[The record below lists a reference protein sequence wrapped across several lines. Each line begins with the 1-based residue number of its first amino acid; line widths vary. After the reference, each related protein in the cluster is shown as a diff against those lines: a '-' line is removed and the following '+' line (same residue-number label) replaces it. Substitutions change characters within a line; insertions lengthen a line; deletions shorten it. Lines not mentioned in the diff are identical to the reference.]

1 MTKLLLLEICVET
14 LATAQAAERGGAD
27 RIELCE
33 NLAVGGVTPSV
44 DVLRAVRSA
53 VRLPIFAMVRPRG
66 GDFVYSEAE
75 FAQMARDLACVK
87 ACGVDGLV
95 FGLLDADRRVDVER
109 AKQLVELASPLPVTF
124 HRAFDEVPDPLAAM
138 EDVAASGC
146 ARILTSG
153 GKPSAEEGSL
163 AISDLVKRAGDR
175 IEILAGGGINAA
187 NIERVA
193 RRTSARE
200 FHSGLS
206 STLPYPQ
213 TNAEAFEAEVQKLV
227 EELKR
232 ESSANS
238 GAARLR

>member
-33 NLAVGGVTPSV
+33 NLAVGGVTASV
-44 DVLRAVRSA
+44 DLVRAVRGA
-53 VRLPIFAMVRPRG
+53 VRLPIFAMIRPRG
-66 GDFVYSEAE
+66 GDFVYSEEE
-75 FAQMARDLACVK
+75 FTQMARDLACVK

-95 FGLLDADRRVDVER
+95 FGLLHADRRVDVR
-109 AKQLVELASPLPVTF
+109 RTKQLVELASPLPVTF

-138 EDVAASGC
+138 EDVVAIGC

-153 GKPSAEEGSL
+153 GKPSAEEGSPT
-163 AISDLVKRAGDR
+163 ISDLVKRAGDR
-175 IEILAGGGINAA
+175 IGILPGGGINAE

-206 STLPYPQ
+206 SAVPYPQ
-213 TNAEAFEAEVQKLV
+213 SNAAAFEAEVQKVAEVL
-227 EELKR
+227 R
-232 ESSANS
+232 EYRMDMTSQ
-238 GAARLR
+238 L

>member
-44 DVLRAVRSA
+44 DLVRAVRGA
-53 VRLPIFAMVRPRG
+53 VHLPIFAMIRPRG
-66 GDFVYSEAE
+66 GDFVYSEEE
-75 FAQMARDLACVK
+75 FTQIARDLACVK

-95 FGLLDADRRVDVER
+95 FGLLHADSRVDVER
-109 AKQLVELASPLPVTF
+109 TKRLVELASPLPVTF

-138 EDVAASGC
+138 EDVVASGC

-153 GKPSAEEGSL
+153 GQPSAGQGSA

-175 IEILAGGGINAA
+175 IGILPGGGINPE
-187 NIERVA
+187 NLRRVM
-193 RRTSARE
+193 RETGARE

-213 TNAEAFEAEVQKLV
+213 TNVSAFEAEAHKLAEV
-227 EELKR
+227 LRKYRVDRAEM
-232 ESSANS
+232 SS
-238 GAARLR
+238 RL